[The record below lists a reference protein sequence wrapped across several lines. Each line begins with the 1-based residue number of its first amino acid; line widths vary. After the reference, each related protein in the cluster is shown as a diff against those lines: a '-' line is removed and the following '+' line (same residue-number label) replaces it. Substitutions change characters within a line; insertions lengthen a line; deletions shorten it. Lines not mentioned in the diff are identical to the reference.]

1 MTPVPVASLDELPPP
16 PPGCEGWPWT
26 QQSDPV
32 PSKPPGGGDWPSVSI
47 VMPSLNQ
54 AEYLEEAIRSVLLQR
69 YPNLEFVIRDGGSMD
84 GSVDIIRKYERWI
97 SHWVSQ
103 PDGGQSA
110 ALNAGFDETSGEV
123 FNWLCSDDI
132 LYPGALRTVGE
143 AFASDPSAD
152 VVCGNTLISNRVVP
166 SRSQVFEADWCR
178 IRRMPFRDTCPQQSC
193 FWRRGMIDRPSLLD
207 EDLHYCMDY
216 ELWCYLL
223 SRTRQ
228 WRVLPDTLA
237 EFRMYGENKTSDA
250 GSAKLDELEEVY
262 RRYRDERVPLT
273 WWYRH
278 WLYPIDVWA
287 ARRPHLLRRRLK
299 QLAKAAF
306 ILLLGPWYGFRL
318 CRMISWPTYYDGG
331 ESPAREERTDDRSD
345 SANMV
350 EVE

>member
-1 MTPVPVASLDELPPP
+1 MNSIPVASLDELPPP

-26 QQSDPV
+26 QQSDPLSDCT
-32 PSKPPGGGDWPSVSI
+32 PDGSDWPSISV

-54 AEYLEEAIRSVLLQR
+54 AEYLEEAIRSVLLQG
-69 YPNLEFVIRDGGSMD
+69 YPNLEFVIRDGGSSD
-84 GSVDIIRKYERWI
+84 GSVEIIRKYERWI

-110 ALNAGFDETSGEV
+110 AINAGFDETSGEI

-152 VVCGNTLISNRVVP
+152 VVCGSTWIADRSDP
-166 SRSQVFEADWCR
+166 AMSRLFEADWYR
-178 IRRMPFRDTCPQQSC
+178 ISRMPFRNSCPQQSC
-193 FWRRGMIDRPSLLD
+193 FWRRALVGRPALVD
-207 EDLHYCMDY
+207 DKLHYCMDY

-223 SRTRQ
+223 SRTKR

-287 ARRPHLLRRRLK
+287 GHRSTRLRKHLK
-299 QLAKAAF
+299 QLARAVF
-306 ILLLGPWYGFRL
+306 ILFLGPWYGFRL
-318 CRMISWPTYYDGG
+318 CRMISWPTYYAPGRRQGKGSG
-331 ESPAREERTDDRSD
+331 E
-345 SANMV
+345 
-350 EVE
+350 